1 MNKLAQQVSVITG
14 AGAGMGK
21 AMALLF
27 ASEGSNVLATD
38 VQQNRLDE
46 LKSEAHALGL
56 TLKTVT
62 ADMSSEDDIHRLFD
76 AAIQEFGTVDI
87 LVNNAGV
94 MDNFQ
99 PVGDLDNATFERV
112 MKINVEGPMKAMRKA
127 IQIFIPKGK
136 GIIVNVASVGGIAGA
151 RAGAAY
157 TASKHALIGLTRN
170 TGYIYAKAGIRCN
183 AIAPGAVSTRIAETI
198 NFNQISPLIHE
209 RVMPGMALNPRSAE
223 PDEIA
228 KVALFLASEDSSF
241 VNASVLTADGGWS
254 AY

>member
-1 MNKLAQQVSVITG
+1 MNKLAHQVSIITG

-27 ASEGSNVLATD
+27 AAEGSQVLATD

-46 LKSEAHALGL
+46 LLAEAQAQGL
-56 TLKTVT
+56 SLKTVV
-62 ADMSSEDDIHRLFD
+62 ADMSREDHIHQMFD
-76 AAIQEFGTVDI
+76 VALQAFGTVDI

-136 GIIVNVASVGGIAGA
+136 GVIVNIASIGGIAGA

-170 TGYIYAKAGIRCN
+170 TGYIYAKSGIRCN
-183 AIAPGAVSTRIAETI
+183 AIAPGAVNTRIAETI
-198 NFNQISPLIHE
+198 DFNSISPLIND
-209 RVMPGMALNPRSAE
+209 RIMPGMALNPRSAE
-223 PDEIA
+223 PAEIA
-228 KVALFLASEDSSF
+228 QVALFLASDDSSF